1 MDPIYDKLADGISA
15 FFAIG
20 LPVIVIFGWLGFR
33 SWTRHQR
40 ARMAHE
46 LELVRE
52 RAGMASAQDERLAQR
67 VAVLE
72 RILTDRS
79 ALLGDEIERLRNAPL
94 N

>member
-1 MDPIYDKLADGISA
+1 MSTMIDKLADAVAA
-15 FFAIG
+15 FMAVG
-20 LPVIVIFGWLGFR
+20 LPTLAVFGWLAFR

-40 ARMAHE
+40 DRMQLE

-52 RAGMASAQDERLAQR
+52 RAAIGDAQDERLAQR

-79 ALLGDEIERLRNAPL
+79 ATLGDEIERLRAKPL

>member
-1 MDPIYDKLADGISA
+1 MAPISETLADGIAA
-15 FFAIG
+15 FLAIG
-20 LPVIVIFGWLGFR
+20 LPTFVMFGWLGFR
-33 SWTRHQR
+33 SSSKHQR
-40 ARMAHE
+40 ERMRLE

-52 RAGMASAQDERLAQR
+52 RAAQADARDERLAQR

-79 ALLGDEIERLRNAPL
+79 ALLGGEIDRLRTAPL

>member
-1 MDPIYDKLADGISA
+1 MAPILETLADGFSA
-15 FFAIG
+15 FLAIG
-20 LPVIVIFGWLGFR
+20 VPTLAVFAWLGFR
-33 SWTRHQR
+33 SWSKHQR
-40 ARMAHE
+40 ERLRLE

-52 RAGMASAQDERLAQR
+52 RAALGSAQDERLAQR

-79 ALLGDEIERLRNAPL
+79 ALLGDEIERLRTTPL

>member
-1 MDPIYDKLADGISA
+1 MAPIAETLADGLSA

-20 LPVIVIFGWLGFR
+20 VPTLAIFGWLGFR
-33 SWTRHQR
+33 SWSKHQR

-52 RAGMASAQDERLAQR
+52 RAALGSAQDERLAQR

-79 ALLGDEIERLRNAPL
+79 ALLGDEIDRLRTTPL

>member
-1 MDPIYDKLADGISA
+1 MAPILQTLADGVSA

-20 LPVIVIFGWLGFR
+20 LPTLAVFGWLGFR
-33 SWTRHQR
+33 SWSKHQR
-40 ARMAHE
+40 ERMRHE
-46 LELVRE
+46 LELARD
-52 RAGMASAQDERLAQR
+52 RGAIAGAQDERLAQR

-79 ALLGDEIERLRNAPL
+79 ALLGDEIDRLRTAPL